1 MTEEAMI
8 KNSINDNKPIVVC
21 EMANYAADF
30 YGNFMHSLFNLEKRG
45 SGKLI
50 YVFYKNTE
58 KCRWAHDMIQEG
70 KNVFFL
76 SNKRLRGYIELRRLV
91 KAFKIDIFHLHF
103 TVPVIIIILL
113 KMLNR
118 NLKIIV
124 HYHNL
129 FSGLKPISF
138 KNNLIYLVKAF
149 LYNIFVDR
157 ICGCSRAVCEDLV
170 NFRMNR
176 KKCLYIDNG
185 IAFSRLDKPCE
196 DGKKLYKLTKKN
208 VLMIYGTFFYT
219 KGVDIAILSIRDII
233 DKYNIVLMIICQ
245 NRDFVV
251 SQIKKTLG
259 SVPDWILVLP
269 SQENIAFYF
278 KMSDVFLSPS
288 REEGFSYALLESIYC
303 GTLTIRSDLPGMD
316 RGLPDE
322 LVVPVNNIPALR
334 EKIEFALNTPPDF
347 NRSLV
352 LAKQREYIIANFPVE
367 KWSGE
372 IYNLYTNVLK
382 AGR

>member
-1 MTEEAMI
+1 MI
-8 KNSINDNKPIVVC
+8 QTPVNEKRPITAC
-21 EMANYAADF
+21 EMADYAADF
-30 YGNFMHSLFNLEKRG
+30 YGNFMHSLFNLEKRANAA
-45 SGKLI
+45 SGKII

-58 KCRWAHDMIQEG
+58 KCRWAREMIREG

-91 KAFKIDIFHLHF
+91 RAFNIDILHLHF

-113 KMLNR
+113 KILNKKP
-118 NLKIIV
+118 KIVV
-124 HYHNL
+124 HFHNL
-129 FSGLKPISF
+129 FSGQKSITF
-138 KNNLIYLVKAF
+138 KNNLIYIIKVF

-157 ICGCSRAVCEDLV
+157 ICGCSRAVYEDLV
-170 NFRMNR
+170 NFRMSR

-185 IAFSRLDKPCE
+185 IVFSRLDRPCE
-196 DGKKLYKLTKKN
+196 DGKRLYKLTEKK
-208 VLMIYGTFFYT
+208 VLMIYGTHFYR
-219 KGVDIAILSIRDII
+219 KGVDIAILSVRDII
-233 DKYNIVLMIICQ
+233 DKYDIILMIICQ

-259 SVPDWILVLP
+259 SVPEWILVLP
-269 SQENIAFYF
+269 SQENITFYF

-303 GTLTIRSDLPGMD
+303 GTLTIRSDLPAMD

-322 LVVPVNNIPALR
+322 LVAPVNNVPALR
-334 EKIEFALNTPPDF
+334 EKIKFALDPPPDF
-347 NRSLV
+347 NRRRILGR
-352 LAKQREYIIANFPVE
+352 QREYITANFSVE

-372 IYNLYTNVLK
+372 IYSLYADVLRT
-382 AGR
+382 GS